1 MTKNGGVK
9 KLYIKLKDEDREY
22 LEALFSKGE
31 VKAKTYI
38 TNLTIEPIS
47 IAY

>member
-1 MTKNGGVK
+1 MTKNGGTK
-9 KLYIKLKDEDREY
+9 KQYIKLKDEDREY
-22 LEALFSKGE
+22 LEALVTMGE

-38 TNLTIEPIS
+38 TNLAIEPIS